1 MGVGF
6 SLPALLPVSLVITC
20 VACLTLLAASSL
32 ASSLSLWGL
41 SLCCVAQPS
50 SRCDPYP
57 RTSGSQLPTG
67 RAKPSSSVSSPHR
80 SASPNTP
87 SSIKGAAKKPA
98 AHLTLNQ
105 ASRTGPLP
113 RSISGN
119 RTKSGLLP
127 QRRGFAPHKRPQRT
141 TAPSGLMDL
150 QKAQD
155 HSGHALGARSSG
167 PCTRSATCGPP
178 RSPTTPRRLVVVRR
192 WALPYGLSTR
202 CKVSPGNNRSFPH
215 FGP

>member
-1 MGVGF
+1 MTNSHFTSVC
-6 SLPALLPVSLVITC
+6 AHVVRHH
-20 VACLTLLAASSL
+20 ASFL
-32 ASSLSLWGL
+32 LSLWGL

-67 RAKPSSSVSSPHR
+67 RAKPSSSVSSPNR
-80 SASPNTP
+80 SAYPNTP

-113 RSISGN
+113 RSTSCS

-127 QRRGFAPHKRPQRT
+127 QRRGFAPPKRTQRT
-141 TAPSGLMDL
+141 TALLGRNVMLRWRCACRSPCPFG
-150 QKAQD
+150 AVPF
-155 HSGHALGARSSG
+155 GARSSG

-192 WALPYGLSTR
+192 WALPCGLSTR